1 MFSPPVK
8 AKKTGQPLEALG
20 ENAPEQGSGEERE
33 SGCSYRLRSCWNRT
47 LMPLEFSTVRP
58 KLRSST

>member
-8 AKKTGQPLEALG
+8 PKKRAKPLMRLEKTPLDGWPERL
-20 ENAPEQGSGEERE
+20 ENHR
-33 SGCSYRLRSCWNRT
+33 SYRLRSCWNRT

>member
-20 ENAPEQGSGEERE
+20 ENTPEQGSGEERKN
-33 SGCSYRLRSCWNRT
+33 GCSYRLRPGWNRT
-47 LMPLEFSTVRP
+47 LMVLEFSTVRP

>member
-8 AKKTGQPLEALG
+8 AKKQGNPLRRLEKTLLNRAAEKKG
-20 ENAPEQGSGEERE
+20 GN
-33 SGCSYRLRSCWNRT
+33 GCSYRLRSCWNRT

>member
-1 MFSPPVK
+1 MFSPPRQGE
-8 AKKTGQPLEALG
+8 KTGQPLEALG
-20 ENAPEQGSGEERE
+20 ENAPEQGSGEEGE
-33 SGCSYRLRSCWNRT
+33 NGCSYRLRSCWNRT